1 MVLIKN
7 ILILEKV
14 FLTNLTEEIMRYFI
28 DIESIP
34 ARYSTQWRDWIP
46 KLSKKESTTISGT
59 DYTGLSEG
67 GFFDFNST
75 NVYKA
80 EQTVKLSKL
89 FRDGKIKDG
98 DEFFFY
104 DVWHPGVIS
113 LKYMI
118 DLGKLNC
125 KIYGIMHA
133 GSYDETD
140 ILGMNKL
147 YLWADS
153 FEKSIFKACDKVF
166 VASNYHK
173 DMILRQRSAQAYATG
188 LPFCFDELEDYK
200 IISNKK
206 ENIFVFPHRLSP
218 DKQPEIF
225 DDLKEMFPDYE
236 FIKTGDLDLSKPDY
250 YRLLAKSKFQFSC
263 SLHEN
268 WGISVFESMFLGCVP
283 IIPDRC
289 SYREMYGR
297 DLVYESIWTYNAK
310 HWKQYK
316 DHLKTYI
323 MMVILQYDEYYDRTA
338 ERIERV
344 KKYYCDWNRIEEE
357 MI

>member
-1 MVLIKN
+1 
-7 ILILEKV
+7 
-14 FLTNLTEEIMRYFI
+14 MRYFI

-34 ARYSTQWRDWIP
+34 ARYSTQWREWIP
-46 KLSKKESTTISGT
+46 KLSKAESVTISGT
-59 DYTGLSEG
+59 DYTGLTKG

-80 EQTVKLSKL
+80 EQTVKLSEL

-173 DMILRQRSAQAYATG
+173 DMILRQRSAQTYSTG
-188 LPFCFDELEDYK
+188 LPFCFDDLEKYK
-200 IISNKK
+200 ILSSQK

-225 DDLKEMFPDYE
+225 DDLKEMFPDYD
-236 FIKTGDLDLSKPDY
+236 FIKTGDLDLSKPEY
-250 YRLLAKSKFQFSC
+250 YKLLAKSKFQFSC

-297 DLVYESIWTYNAK
+297 DLVYESIWTYSPK

-323 MMVILQYDEYYDRTA
+323 TMVMLQYDEYYTRTQL
-338 ERIERV
+338 RMERV
-344 KKYYCDWNRIEEE
+344 KKYYCDWDRIEEE

>member
-173 DMILRQRSAQAYATG
+173 DMILRQRSAQVYATG

>member
-1 MVLIKN
+1 
-7 ILILEKV
+7 
-14 FLTNLTEEIMRYFI
+14 MRYFI

-46 KLSKKESTTISGT
+46 KLSKKESITISGT
-59 DYTGLSEG
+59 DYTGLTKG

-80 EQTVKLSKL
+80 EQTVKISEL

-113 LKYMI
+113 LRYMI
-118 DLGKLNC
+118 DLGKIDC

-173 DMILRQRSAQAYATG
+173 DMILRLRASRAYATG
-188 LPFCFDELEDYK
+188 FPFCFDELEQYK
-200 IISNKK
+200 ILSNQK

-250 YRLLAKSKFQFSC
+250 YKLLAKSKFQFSC

-316 DHLKTYI
+316 EHLKTYI
-323 MMVILQYDEYYDRTA
+323 MMVMVQYDEYYNRTQA
-338 ERIERV
+338 RMESV
-344 KKYYCDWNRIEEE
+344 KKYYCNWDRIEEE
-357 MI
+357 MV